1 MIKNKKSNACFD
13 PSAALGAGF
22 AQDDEKRRRA
32 GDG

>member
-1 MIKNKKSNACFD
+1 MIKNKKSNAFFD
-13 PSAALGAGF
+13 PLAVLGAGL